1 MPKYILVAM
10 NGPTPG
16 EGDMETYNRW
26 YEEVHI
32 PDLLSVEGITSAR
45 RFEVVRG
52 KVPGAPDLWP
62 YVALYEIETDDL
74 AKISKGMQTQCRPFD
89 PTFDRSNSAHLFCL
103 QVSEG

>member
-1 MPKYILVAM
+1 MPKYILMAM

-16 EGDMETYNRW
+16 EGDLETYNHW
-26 YEEVHI
+26 YETVHI
-32 PDLLSVEGITSAR
+32 PDLLGVEGIKSAR

-52 KVPGAPDLWP
+52 LVPGNPDLWP

-74 AKISKGMQTQCRPFD
+74 AGVSQRMQTQCRPFD
-89 PTFDRSNSAHLFCL
+89 PTFDRSKSAHLFCL